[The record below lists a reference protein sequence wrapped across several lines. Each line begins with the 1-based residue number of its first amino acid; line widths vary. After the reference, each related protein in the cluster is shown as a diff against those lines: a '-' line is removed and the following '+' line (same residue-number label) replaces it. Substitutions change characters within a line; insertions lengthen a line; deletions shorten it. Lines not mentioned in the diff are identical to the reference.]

1 MSSKPRLFLVRHGET
16 EWSLSGQHTGTTD
29 IPLTE
34 NGQAQARTV
43 GVLLNHHNFAQVFT
57 SPMQRARDTCTLL
70 GYGTQAV
77 VNPDLCEWNYGIFEG
92 LTTPQIREQRNDP
105 RWNIFDSEIP
115 NGESIEQVAARAQ
128 AVIDQVLEIAPAGDT
143 LLVAHGHILR
153 ILAATWLG
161 LPPRSARLLS
171 LVPASLSILGYEHDQ
186 RVLQTWNRTP
196 GDKLPQ

>member
-1 MSSKPRLFLVRHGET
+1 MSTKPRLFLVRHGET
-16 EWSLSGQHTGTTD
+16 EWSLSGQHTGVTD

-34 NGQAQARTV
+34 NGREKARTV
-43 GVLLNHHNFAQVFT
+43 GALLNQRHFALVQT
-57 SPMQRARDTCTLL
+57 SPMQRARETCILL
-70 GYGTQAV
+70 GYGPHAV

-105 RWNIFDSEIP
+105 HWNIFDSEIP
-115 NGESIEQVAARAQ
+115 NGESIEEVAVRAQ
-128 AVIDQVLEIAPAGDT
+128 RVIDTVLAVAPEGDT

-196 GDKLPQ
+196 GDKI

>member
-16 EWSLSGQHTGTTD
+16 EWSLSGQHTGVTD

-34 NGQAQARTV
+34 NGREKARTV
-43 GVLLNHHNFAQVFT
+43 GALLNQRPFALVQT
-57 SPMQRARDTCTLL
+57 SPMQRARETCTLL
-70 GYGTQAV
+70 GYGPHAV

-105 RWNIFDSEIP
+105 DWNIFDSEIP
-115 NGESIEQVAARAQ
+115 NGETIEAVAVRAQ
-128 AVIDQVLEIAPAGDT
+128 RVIDTALTAAPEGDT

-196 GDKLPQ
+196 GDKI

>member
-1 MSSKPRLFLVRHGET
+1 MSTQPRLFLVRHGET

-34 NGQAQARTV
+34 HGREQAATV
-43 GVLLNHHNFAQVFT
+43 GTLLNQRPFALVLT
-57 SPMQRARDTCTLL
+57 SPMERARETCRLM
-70 GYGTQAV
+70 GYGVHAAITT
-77 VNPDLCEWNYGIFEG
+77 DLSEWNYGIFEG

-105 RWNIFDSEIP
+105 HWNIFDSEIP
-115 NGESIEQVAARAQ
+115 NGEAIEQVTARAQ
-128 AVIDQVLEIAPAGDT
+128 KVIDQVLTEAPEGDT

-161 LPPRSARLLS
+161 LEPRSARLLS
-171 LVPASLSILGYEHDQ
+171 LVPASLSILGFEHDQ

-196 GDKLPQ
+196 GDKLP

>member
-16 EWSLSGQHTGTTD
+16 EWSLSGQHTGVTD

-34 NGQAQARTV
+34 NGREKARTV
-43 GVLLNHHNFAQVFT
+43 GALLNQRPFVLVQT
-57 SPMQRARDTCTLL
+57 SPMQRARETCTLL
-70 GYGTQAV
+70 GYGPHAV

-105 RWNIFDSEIP
+105 HWNIFDSEIP
-115 NGESIEQVAARAQ
+115 NGETIEEVAVRAQ
-128 AVIDQVLEIAPAGDT
+128 RVIDTALAAAPEGDT

-161 LPPRSARLLS
+161 LPPRGARLLS

-196 GDKLPQ
+196 GDKI

>member
-1 MSSKPRLFLVRHGET
+1 MSAKPRLFLVRHGET
-16 EWSLSGQHTGTTD
+16 EWSLSGQHTGVTD

-34 NGQAQARTV
+34 NGRERARTV
-43 GVLLNHHNFAQVFT
+43 GALLNQRPFALVQT
-57 SPMQRARDTCTLL
+57 SPMQRARETCTLL
-70 GYGTQAV
+70 GYGPHAV

-92 LTTPQIREQRNDP
+92 LTTRQIREQRNDP

-115 NGESIEQVAARAQ
+115 NGESIEEVAVRAQ
-128 AVIDQVLEIAPAGDT
+128 RVIDTALAAAPEGDT

-161 LPPRSARLLS
+161 LPPRGARLLS

-196 GDKLPQ
+196 GDKI

>member
-1 MSSKPRLFLVRHGET
+1 MSAKPRLFLVRHGET
-16 EWSLSGQHTGTTD
+16 EWSLSGQHTGVTD

-34 NGQAQARTV
+34 NGRERARTV
-43 GVLLNHHNFAQVFT
+43 GALLNQRPFALVQT
-57 SPMQRARDTCTLL
+57 SPMQRARETCTLL
-70 GYGTQAV
+70 GYGPHAV

-115 NGESIEQVAARAQ
+115 NGESIEEVAVRAQ
-128 AVIDQVLEIAPAGDT
+128 RVIDTALAAAPEGDT

-161 LPPRSARLLS
+161 LPPRGARLLS

-196 GDKLPQ
+196 GDKI

>member
-16 EWSLSGQHTGTTD
+16 EWSLSGQHTGVTD

-34 NGQAQARTV
+34 NGREKARTV
-43 GVLLNHHNFAQVFT
+43 GALLNQRPFALVQT
-57 SPMQRARDTCTLL
+57 SPMQRARETCTLL
-70 GYGTQAV
+70 GYGPHAV
-77 VNPDLCEWNYGIFEG
+77 VNPDLSEWNYGIFEG
-92 LTTPQIREQRNDP
+92 LTTQQIREQRNDP
-105 RWNIFDSEIP
+105 HWNIFDSEIP
-115 NGESIEQVAARAQ
+115 NGETIEEVAVRAQ
-128 AVIDQVLEIAPAGDT
+128 RVIDTALAEAPEGDT

-161 LPPRSARLLS
+161 LEPRGARLLS

-196 GDKLPQ
+196 GDKI

>member
-16 EWSLSGQHTGTTD
+16 EWSLSGQHTGVTD

-34 NGQAQARTV
+34 NGREKARTV
-43 GVLLNHHNFAQVFT
+43 GVLLNQRSFALVQT
-57 SPMQRARDTCTLL
+57 SPMQRARETCTLL
-70 GYGTQAV
+70 GYGPHAV

-105 RWNIFDSEIP
+105 HWNIFDSEIP
-115 NGESIEQVAARAQ
+115 NGESIEEVAVRAQ
-128 AVIDQVLEIAPAGDT
+128 RVIDTALAAAPEGDT

-161 LPPRSARLLS
+161 LEPRGARLLS

-186 RVLQTWNRTP
+186 QVLQTWNRTP
-196 GDKLPQ
+196 GDKI

>member
-1 MSSKPRLFLVRHGET
+1 MSAKPRLFLVRHGET
-16 EWSLSGQHTGTTD
+16 EWSLSGQHTGVTD

-34 NGQAQARTV
+34 KGQEKARTV
-43 GVLLNHHNFAQVFT
+43 GALLNQRCFALVQT
-57 SPMQRARDTCTLL
+57 SPMQRARETCILL
-70 GYGTQAV
+70 GYGPHAV

-105 RWNIFDSEIP
+105 HWNIFDSEIP
-115 NGESIEQVAARAQ
+115 NGETIEEVAVRAQ
-128 AVIDQVLEIAPAGDT
+128 RVIDTALATAPEGDT

-161 LPPRSARLLS
+161 LEPRGARLLS

-196 GDKLPQ
+196 GDKI

>member
-1 MSSKPRLFLVRHGET
+1 MSSKPSLFLVRHGET
-16 EWSLSGQHTGTTD
+16 EWSLSGQHTGVTD

-34 NGQAQARTV
+34 NGREKARTV
-43 GVLLNHHNFAQVFT
+43 GTLLNQRHFALVQT
-57 SPMQRARDTCTLL
+57 SPMQRARETCTLL
-70 GYGTQAV
+70 GYGPYAV

-105 RWNIFDSEIP
+105 HWNIFDSEIP
-115 NGESIEQVAARAQ
+115 NGETIEEVAVRAQ
-128 AVIDQVLEIAPAGDT
+128 RVIDTALAAAPEGDI

-161 LPPRSARLLS
+161 LPPRGARLLS

-186 RVLQTWNRTP
+186 QVLQTWNRTP
-196 GDKLPQ
+196 GDKI

>member
-16 EWSLSGQHTGTTD
+16 EWSLSGQHTGVTD

-34 NGQAQARTV
+34 NGKEKARTV
-43 GVLLNHHNFAQVFT
+43 GVLLNQRPFALVQT
-57 SPMQRARDTCTLL
+57 SPMQRARETCILL
-70 GYGTQAV
+70 GYRPHAI

-105 RWNIFDSEIP
+105 HWNIFDSEIP
-115 NGESIEQVAARAQ
+115 NGESIEEVAVRAQ
-128 AVIDQVLEIAPAGDT
+128 RVIDMALAEAPEGDT

-161 LPPRSARLLS
+161 LPPRGARLLS

-196 GDKLPQ
+196 GDKI